1 MMSIRNDYDW
11 CIQSRKLKIF
21 MKKAV
26 MYGAG
31 NVGRGFIGK
40 VFAESGYEVCFLDID
55 QVLIQGLSEKRS
67 YTVHT
72 VSNDE
77 DYYTTVGGVY
87 GVDGRSQQ
95 AIEEIATCD
104 IMATAVGVNV
114 LPHIIP
120 NIVLGIQLRIQR
132 GGKPLNI
139 ILAEN
144 QIDVDQLVG
153 EWIGQELS
161 ETEKKWADEN
171 LGLVEASIGRMIPPL
186 TEEERKKDP
195 LLIAVEPYSTLPV
208 DSLGF
213 KGGIPDLVGLV
224 PFSPFDF
231 YVKRKLFLHN
241 MGHSICAYL
250 GHEKGYEYVSQAIE
264 DPEVYKV
271 VSGAME
277 ESVKALHKEYPK
289 MPIEEIEENKEDLLY
304 RFGNRALK
312 DTIFRVAGDPVRKL
326 RINDRLIGA
335 ALYCLSQGI
344 IPEKIVEGI
353 VSAYHYNQ
361 SKDSSS
367 VEVQEMIKQFG
378 IEETEEKVSGI
389 EKDSQLGRM
398 ILEKMRF
405 SNLRIQAILNE

>member
-1 MMSIRNDYDW
+1 
-11 CIQSRKLKIF
+11 

-55 QVLIQGLSEKRS
+55 QILLQELSEKRS
-67 YTVHT
+67 YTVQI

-77 DYYTTVGGVY
+77 DYYTTVMGVY
-87 GVDGRSQQ
+87 GVDARSGQ
-95 AIEEIATCD
+95 AIEEIATCH
-104 IMATAVGVNV
+104 IMATAVGVNA

-120 NIVLGIQLRIQR
+120 TLAKGIRRRIESQ
-132 GGKPLNI
+132 GNPLNI

-144 QIDVDQLVG
+144 QLDVDKIVRGL
-153 EWIGQELS
+153 IDKELD
-161 ETEKKWADEN
+161 EEERQWANEN

-186 TEEERKKDP
+186 TEEEKKGDP
-195 LLIAVEPYSTLPV
+195 LLIAVEPYSALPV

-213 KGGIPDLVGLV
+213 KGEIPNLVGLV

-250 GHEKGYEYVSQAIE
+250 GHEKGYKYVFQAIE
-264 DPEVYKV
+264 DPGVYRV
-271 VSGAME
+271 VSQGMG

-289 MPIEEIEENKEDLLY
+289 IPIREIEENKEDLLY

-312 DTIFRVAGDPVRKL
+312 DTIFRVAGDPARKL
-326 RINDRLIGA
+326 RVNDRLIGA
-335 ALYCLSQGI
+335 ALYCLNQGI
-344 IPEKIVEGI
+344 VPERIVEGI
-353 VSAYHYNQ
+353 VSAYHYHQ
-361 SKDSSS
+361 PKDLSS
-367 VEVQEMIKQFG
+367 VDIQERIEQLG
-378 IEETEEKVSGI
+378 IEETVERISGI
-389 EKDSQLGRM
+389 ERDSQLGRM
-398 ILEKMRF
+398 ILEKYFQRG
-405 SNLRIQAILNE
+405 IE

>member
-1 MMSIRNDYDW
+1 MIMIDVHS
-11 CIQSRKLKIF
+11 QESRKV

-55 QVLIQGLSEKRS
+55 QILLQELSEKRS
-67 YTVHT
+67 YTVHI

-77 DYYTTVGGVY
+77 EYYTTVTGVY

-114 LPHIIP
+114 LPYIIP
-120 NIVLGIQLRIQR
+120 NLAEGIRRRIER
-132 GGKPLNI
+132 RRDPLNI

-144 QIDVDQLVG
+144 QMDADKIVRELVYK
-153 EWIGQELS
+153 ELS
-161 ETEKKWADEN
+161 EEERQWADEN

-186 TEEERKKDP
+186 TDEEKKEDP
-195 LLIAVEPYSTLPV
+195 LLIAVEPYSALPV

-250 GHEKGYEYVSQAIE
+250 GHEKGYEYVSCAIE
-264 DPEVYKV
+264 DPEIYRV
-271 VSGAME
+271 VSQAME
-277 ESVKALHKEYPK
+277 ESMEALHAEYSMIPV
-289 MPIEEIEENKEDLLY
+289 EEIEENKKDLLF

-312 DTIFRVAGDPVRKL
+312 DTVFRVAGDPVRKL
-326 RINDRLIGA
+326 RVNDRLIGA
-335 ALYCLSQGI
+335 ALYCLNQGL
-344 IPEKIVEGI
+344 IPERIVEGI
-353 VSAYHYNQ
+353 VSAYRYNQ
-361 SKDSSS
+361 PKDPSS
-367 VEVQEMIKQFG
+367 VNIQEMINQFG
-378 IEETEEKVSGI
+378 IEETVERISGI
-389 EKDSQLGRM
+389 KRDSKLGKM
-398 ILEKMRF
+398 ILEKYF
-405 SNLRIQAILNE
+405 SKDV